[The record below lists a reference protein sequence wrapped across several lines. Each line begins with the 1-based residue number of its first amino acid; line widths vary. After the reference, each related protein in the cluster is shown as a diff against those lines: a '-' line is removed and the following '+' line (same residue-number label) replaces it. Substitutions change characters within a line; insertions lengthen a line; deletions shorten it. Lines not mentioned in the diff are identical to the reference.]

1 LDFKKFA
8 NTGHLRYNGGVRNA
22 HHPRR
27 KELATTVYTVEEV
40 ELQDGTVASLRP
52 LVIKRLRHFMK
63 MIGEMGEMDDQEAIE
78 DVMMNCAAFCIAR
91 EHPQYWDEKKKNGT
105 YDDPE
110 FEKTGKPDEEIPQIE
125 RLRGGYTEE
134 FEDAIDTQTMVRI
147 IKVCGGIDFENPE
160 LLRAAQQ
167 AALAAEAGTTD

>member
-1 LDFKKFA
+1 MDMC
-8 NTGHLRYNGGVRNA
+8 TA

-27 KELATTVYTVEEV
+27 KQLATTVYTVEEV
-40 ELQDGTVASLRP
+40 ELQDGRVATLKP

-91 EHPQYWDEKKKNGT
+91 EHPQYWNEKKDNGS
-105 YDDPE
+105 YDDPDY
-110 FEKTGKPDEEIPQIE
+110 EKTGEADEEIPKLP

-134 FEDAIDTQTMVRI
+134 FEDAIDTPTMVRI
-147 IKVCGGIDFENPE
+147 IKVCGGIDFESPE
-160 LLRAAQQ
+160 LLRAAAAAQE
-167 AALAAEAGTTD
+167 AALAETGTKV